1 MRNADS
7 DRYVELS
14 LPAEKDMM
22 LLVRL
27 AASGVLARSGV
38 TVDRLDDVKMAVEE
52 ACCCMIGQIG
62 GTSRICL
69 RFDLEEDRLFFT
81 CTAADGCAAGTALNP
96 AEREIALCILESLV
110 DSVEADVRED
120 GVIRSIRLCLALPR

>member
-1 MRNADS
+1 MQNMEP

-38 TVDRLDDVKMAVEE
+38 TVDRLDDLKMAVEE
-52 ACCCMIGQIG
+52 ACCCMIDQIG
-62 GTSRICL
+62 ENSRIRL
-69 RFDLEEDRLFFT
+69 RFDLEENRLSFT
-81 CTAADGCAAGTALNP
+81 CSAADGCSAGKALDP
-96 AEREIALCILESLV
+96 AEREVAVCILESLV
-110 DSVEADVRED
+110 DSAEADVCED
-120 GVIRSIRLCLALPR
+120 GVIRSIRLSLALPC